1 MSMDLLIDKLL
12 LFAFGVTLYV
22 SSEHGTYTVVL
33 VISVVILAPLINVLD
48 NEYFSLGV
56 FMAAILA
63 ALFVPGAIFFLP
75 VFTYDMMK
83 TKFQWFLLLSIL
95 PLVAPNE
102 NGALNLYFTSLLIL
116 LALLLKYRTSV
127 SAKRRHDNYILRDEL
142 TEKQL
147 QLENANRDLLEKQD
161 YEVHLATLKER
172 NRISSELHDSIG
184 HVLTRSL
191 LQTGALIAVCRD
203 EDLKKKLLALQESL
217 SGGMDEV
224 RTSIHN
230 LHDDSF
236 DLEDEVRKQIQEF
249 LFCPVTLRYQMDVQP
264 DKKIRYAF
272 LSMIKEG
279 LSNIARHSNATA
291 AQLTIMEHP
300 AFYQMILKDNG
311 TGGTKGDVNIS
322 ESEGM
327 GLSGIKKR
335 VNGLG
340 GHFAAHRNPGFEIF
354 ITIPK
359 EKL

>member
-1 MSMDLLIDKLL
+1 MDLLIDKLL
-12 LFAFGVTLYV
+12 LFAFCVTLYV
-22 SSEHGTYTVVL
+22 SNEHGAYTVVL
-33 VISVVILAPLINVLD
+33 IISVVILAPLVNVID
-48 NEYFSLGV
+48 KKYFAFGV
-56 FMAAILA
+56 YIAAILA
-63 ALFVPGAIFFLP
+63 SLFVPGAVFFLP
-75 VFTYDMMK
+75 VFTYDIMK
-83 TKFQWFLLLSIL
+83 TGFQWFLLLSIL
-95 PLVAPNE
+95 PLIAPHE
-102 NGALNLYFTSLLIL
+102 FAALNLYFI
-116 LALLLKYRTSV
+116 ALLTVLSLILKYRS
-127 SAKRRHDNYILRDEL
+127 SLSEKRRHDNYMLRDAL

-191 LQTGALIAVCRD
+191 LQTGALIAICRD
-203 EDLKKKLLALQESL
+203 EGLKKKLQALQESL

-224 RTSIHN
+224 RTSIHD
-230 LHDDSF
+230 LHDDAF
-236 DLEDEVRKQIQEF
+236 DLESEVRKQIQSY
-249 LFCPVTLRYQMDVQP
+249 LFCPVSLRYQIDVQP

-272 LSMIKEG
+272 LSVVKEG

-291 AQLTIMEHP
+291 AQLTLMEHP

-311 TGGTKGDVNIS
+311 TGAKTGDVNIS
-322 ESEGM
+322 ESDGM

-335 VNGLG
+335 VDGLG

-354 ITIPK
+354 ITVPK